1 MEDIVNCLVTNEY
14 VFEGIINKKIKHYP
28 NDTTALFSKDMET
41 FHYENAYINDGKIH
55 VSIQF
60 DKRVIDEDEDEST
73 FIHGLI
79 NNHHSS
85 HGGTTRK
92 NKKTRRNRRK
102 SSSRRR
108 K

>member
-14 VFEGIINKKIKHYP
+14 DFIGIIDNEMGDYP
-28 NDTTALFSKDMET
+28 NDAIALFSKDMET
-41 FHYENAYINDGKIH
+41 FHYENEYISDGKIQ
-55 VSIQF
+55 VSIKF